1 MIYVWTMSSSLTPSF
16 HPGIFIDNSLQQ
28 GAVMGM
34 EVVVCR
40 LHAEV
45 VAVVVAGIE
54 VRSLIL
60 EVGVLDTLH

>member
-1 MIYVWTMSSSLTPSF
+1 MIYVCDDVLFSHPL

-34 EVVVCR
+34 EVVVVCR

-45 VAVVVAGIE
+45 VVVVAVGIE